1 MNDLFV
7 KLLICNSPHEFIAD
21 FCSFKILCRCPYQYF
36 ESSPILCITTTVENI
51 GNRPSRTVPQLYLEF
66 PAEAEQPVPILKGFH
81 KTTILQPKDAV
92 TVTFPLTERDLSY
105 WGTGGWTQVKNATAH
120 LAESSASFLASI
132 SFELPQSQTSQS
144 PLSLSSTNMVNW
156 MIPLVIGYGLIL

>member
-1 MNDLFV
+1 M
-7 KLLICNSPHEFIAD
+7 
-21 FCSFKILCRCPYQYF
+21 
-36 ESSPILCITTTVENI
+36 ENI

-120 LAESSASFLASI
+120 LAESSTSFLASI
-132 SFELPQSQTSQS
+132 SFELPQSS
-144 PLSLSSTNMVNW
+144 LSLSSTNMVNW
-156 MIPLVIGYGLIL
+156 MIPMVIGYSLIL